1 MQQLFGP
8 KLVDIENE
16 NTKEEFSGKVFKN
29 NMKLHQGTSVR
40 LRRKSQKS
48 TMSAKVDLIYNEF

>member
-29 NMKLHQGTSVR
+29 NIKLHQGTSVR
-40 LRRKSQKS
+40 LC
-48 TMSAKVDLIYNEF
+48 L

>member
-16 NTKEEFSGKVFKN
+16 NTKEESSGKVFKN